1 MKGTIKFIDLF
12 AGIGGIR
19 CGLELAAH
27 EAGYKTEC
35 VFTSE
40 IKKHAIKVLKQNHPN
55 ELINGDITQVNE
67 KEIPD
72 FDICCAGFPCQSFSG
87 GGKRLGFTET
97 RGTLFFDVE
106 RILKKKEPAGFILEN
121 VEGLVSFIL
130 TNLATKDDDVRRF
143 FHLLNFRLLRFLPGL
158 KLRFEIVPFLLSD
171 AFRTFHLPG
180 YFRRASV
187 LDGIKIVEAFLRLPV
202 KPHAPIKRAFT
213 LPEKIRPVKTSL
225 HVAAV
230 LLSGVVRFRA

>member
-55 ELINGDITQVNE
+55 ELKNGDITQVNE

-72 FDICCAGFPCQSFSG
+72 FDICCAGFPCQSFSAA
-87 GGKRLGFTET
+87 GKKLGFTET

-130 TNLATKDDDVRRF
+130 TNLATKDEN
-143 FHLLNFRLLRFLPGL
+143 H
-158 KLRFEIVPFLLSD
+158 
-171 AFRTFHLPG
+171 
-180 YFRRASV
+180 
-187 LDGIKIVEAFLRLPV
+187 
-202 KPHAPIKRAFT
+202 
-213 LPEKIRPVKTSL
+213 
-225 HVAAV
+225 
-230 LLSGVVRFRA
+230 